1 MRHSAQLLKA
11 IKVLLLW
18 VSLLGF
24 PVTCIFPPRPTVA
37 SRSTLD
43 IARQTMIPLDK
54 NLLPPTRRQDT
65 HWSPP
70 PFPPT
75 PSLNQHH
82 KHQLHSDNL
91 HSFSA
96 RPSPSATVHDQVTTI
111 FVDITTIII
120 MASPDPNKVFH
131 DMDNDTYAH
140 QQQQNGDSNNNNS
153 NNNNNNSGSDN
164 DDPNDFSGTNADLAK
179 QLKDDQEAL
188 RRMVTILS
196 LVGSFG
202 FIAVVATV
210 VIFARMRLRKKAK
223 AEEEQIAAEDLE
235 DEHRDQGTDGIGV
248 GVGVGIGAGVGKGS
262 GRSDHDSD
270 DDDGTPF
277 MPIPSAPPAPMLI
290 EIHQQH
296 QNHYHEHSIDDMCLP
311 SSSTLSPPP
320 DRRLLSVH
328 SQTALAPSAPPAK
341 ELADQPEQGCR
352 HRGDGLSVEHG
363 SSKPLPDSTPCPNCH
378 HHATVSE
385 IPPPA
390 YTPSAP
396 PMYAVPDSP

>member
-1 MRHSAQLLKA
+1 
-11 IKVLLLW
+11 
-18 VSLLGF
+18 
-24 PVTCIFPPRPTVA
+24 
-37 SRSTLD
+37 
-43 IARQTMIPLDK
+43 
-54 NLLPPTRRQDT
+54 
-65 HWSPP
+65 
-70 PFPPT
+70 
-75 PSLNQHH
+75 
-82 KHQLHSDNL
+82 
-91 HSFSA
+91 
-96 RPSPSATVHDQVTTI
+96 
-111 FVDITTIII
+111 

-140 QQQQNGDSNNNNS
+140 QQQQNTDSGGNNS
-153 NNNNNNSGSDN
+153 NTNNDNSGDQN
-164 DDPNDFSGTNADLAK
+164 DPNDFGTNADLAK

-210 VIFARMRLRKKAK
+210 VVFARMRLRKKSK
-223 AEEEQIAAEDLE
+223 AEEEETVAEND
-235 DEHRDQGTDGIGV
+235 DGHREQGTSGTGV
-248 GVGVGIGAGVGKGS
+248 GRGS

-270 DDDGTPF
+270 DDDGAPF

-290 EIHQQH
+290 EIQQQH
-296 QNHYHEHSIDDMCLP
+296 SHYEHSVDDICLP
-311 SSSTLSPPP
+311 SSSTLIPPP

-328 SQTALAPSAPPAK
+328 SQTALAPSAPSAK

-352 HRGDGLSVEHG
+352 HHGDGLSVEHG

-378 HHATVSE
+378 HHATTSE